1 MLRIVTPLAALPL
14 VLLALAD
21 PPGDT
26 GKDTGRGT
34 GKDADENESPA
45 LPDPA
50 SAWRRVLVS
59 ADDRDGWD
67 DRDGMYTVQVLRPDI
82 AVDTTG
88 VSVTAPR

>member
-21 PPGDT
+21 PPGGTDEGT
-26 GKDTGRGT
+26 GKDT
-34 GKDADENESPA
+34 DENGTPA

-59 ADDRDGWD
+59 ADDRDDWDGWD
-67 DRDGMYTVQVLRPDI
+67 DRDDTYTVQVLRPDI
-82 AVDTTG
+82 AVDPTG